1 MAPGRAARH
10 LRIAFSI
17 LLLPLAVGAAPPRGP
32 AEEAQL
38 RDLRGRIER
47 LQGELA
53 AAEKSS
59 GEAADQLK
67 ESGRAVSEAQRALF
81 EVAQRRRE
89 IESALENIAARIRDI
104 RAGIAEHEQLAGKL
118 LRHQYLQG
126 APDRLRLALEGKDA
140 ATAARHIA
148 YYNYVQRAR
157 AELISELRIRA
168 EEMAELELKARARR
182 DELSQNEAE
191 QQREAQRLEKE
202 RAARAAV
209 VARLAGEIAKG
220 RREIGRLKRDEARLT
235 RLVEE
240 IARALAAKP
249 AEPASP
255 RGKAVD
261 SVADASAANRPF
273 ASLKGRLKLP
283 VRGELMNRY
292 GAGREESGAL
302 WKGLFIR
309 SATGETVHAV
319 ADGQVVYADWLRGFG
334 NLLILDHGN
343 GFMSLYGHNEGLLRQ
358 VGEKVR
364 SGDPIARV
372 GATGGLAETGLYFE
386 LRREGKPFDPMS
398 WVAQ

>member
-1 MAPGRAARH
+1 MAPGRAPRRW
-10 LRIAFSI
+10 RIAAW
-17 LLLPLAVGAAPPRGP
+17 LLLLALAAGAWAARGP

-47 LQGELA
+47 MQAELA

-67 ESGRAVSEAQRALF
+67 ESGRAVSEAERALF
-81 EVAQRRRE
+81 DLSQRRRE
-89 IESALENIAARIRDI
+89 IESGLEAIAARARDI
-104 RAGIAEHEQLAGKL
+104 RAGISEHERLAGKL
-118 LRHQYLQG
+118 LRHQYQQG

-157 AELISELRIRA
+157 AELIGELR
-168 EEMAELELKARARR
+168 ARADELSQLESDARVRR
-182 DELSQNEAE
+182 DELAQNEAE
-191 QQREAQRLEKE
+191 QASEAKRLEKE
-202 RAARAAV
+202 RATRAAV
-209 VARLAGEIAKG
+209 VARLAGEIAKS
-220 RREIGRLKRDEARLT
+220 RREIGRLKKDESRLT

-249 AEPASP
+249 AEPAKP
-255 RGKAVD
+255 RGRAVD
-261 SVADASAANRPF
+261 GVADASSSNRPF

-283 VRGELMNRY
+283 VRGDLMNRY
-292 GAGREESGAL
+292 GAAREESGSQ

-343 GFMSLYGHNEGLLRQ
+343 SFMSLYGHNEGLLRQ

-372 GATGGLAETGLYFE
+372 GATGGLAESGLYFE